1 MSVIVL
7 VAVSLATEAPPAE
20 KTDELTWNV
29 SYWHAETRELEDLA
43 WWQNYRYHS
52 VLLVL
57 CTAVILYFFA

>member
-1 MSVIVL
+1 
-7 VAVSLATEAPPAE
+7 
-20 KTDELTWNV
+20 
-29 SYWHAETRELEDLA
+29 LA